1 MISCI
6 SYAFFSL
13 PCEAQEKLFSVLGP
27 EETGID
33 FTSQYRQFDNPIEG
47 SGLAATDL
55 DGDGLADLVLLGN
68 PKTAVYRNHGDMR
81 FEDVSQLAGLPD
93 DKGASSVAVADIDMD
108 GLPDIIIAY
117 QEKYRSDST
126 APGVR
131 LFLNRGGMRFEEAT
145 SSFLPD
151 IRGYISKVNLFDVD
165 NDGDLDMLVGFW
177 NLFAQRTGQ
186 GSLPNAN
193 NPGRDSVMVDMLLI
207 NDGGRFTDRT
217 AEFGLFLRAPVH
229 TSFNSIAS
237 DINGDG
243 FIDLIIS
250 NDFDGPDHVFIND
263 RGTRF
268 IDSTDHYLEVMSFS
282 SMGSEWADINNDGRM
297 DLFTVD
303 MRPLGNLRSKTL
315 MFESPY
321 GWHHAYAGGKNPV
334 ARQKVRNT
342 LHLNLGD
349 GEMAEIGELA
359 GVDATDWSW
368 CPLIADLDNDGLKD
382 LFVTNGQWFNLN
394 LEYDFAL
401 LLDSL
406 KRVHGRNANR
416 VLDSLDNQVPAHYT
430 NHFYRNLGGLRFK
443 DRTFPWCDQ
452 QPMSSRGAAY
462 SDLDNDGD
470 LDLVVM
476 NSKSPVAVYRNNSG
490 RIAGRGGFLRIRLRA
505 DMGKSVWNSKATLY
519 HPGGLQVC
527 ELMPLRGFYSTSED
541 VLHFGL
547 GHEAVDSVVI
557 QWHGGGVTTL
567 RDLPRDT
574 LITVAH
580 SSARTHGPAAPE
592 RERGLLTETAL
603 GMAVKHEENGYNDF
617 VIDPLLPRF
626 YSRMGP
632 FMAVGDLDG
641 DGEGELVLGS
651 SVGGRPAVLRMPPA
665 ATLSPSHPFT
675 GWDSSVECGPIL
687 IDDFDGDGIRDVVF
701 VPSGNEY
708 PDGDARYRVQL
719 WKGRADGSFDQQP
732 FADVRVSSSAAFCLD
747 IDEDGRP
754 DIVIGGRVTPHGY
767 PLTPESFVLM
777 NTPNGFVVATD
788 MIAPGLREIG
798 MVSSMATG
806 DLNGDG
812 RPDLV
817 VVGEYMAPQ
826 VFINTDGR
834 LVLTDMPG
842 ISGPDLRGMWNC
854 VATAD
859 LNRDGIDDIVL
870 GNIGLNTR
878 WKMTPDA
885 PRELFAVDLDDNG
898 SLDVISTYRE
908 NGRTYPIKPL
918 AAYKMRINGLAKR
931 YFRHADFGKAD
942 IHDILGEA
950 KYWEAMHLTACEPR
964 SGILLSGKGGHR
976 FIPLPIEAQFSPVM
990 CILVTDLD
998 GDGNDDLILGGNL
1011 HHVEVEQG
1019 PFTAFRGLVLPGN
1032 GAGGFTPL
1040 SHRESGY
1047 LVRGESRQILGV
1059 RSGGAHHVLT
1069 AVNNAMLR
1077 VHRLNL
1083 GMKR

>member
-1 MISCI
+1 
-6 SYAFFSL
+6 
-13 PCEAQEKLFSVLGP
+13 
-27 EETGID
+27 
-33 FTSQYRQFDNPIEG
+33 
-47 SGLAATDL
+47 
-55 DGDGLADLVLLGN
+55 
-68 PKTAVYRNHGDMR
+68 
-81 FEDVSQLAGLPD
+81 
-93 DKGASSVAVADIDMD
+93 
-108 GLPDIIIAY
+108 
-117 QEKYRSDST
+117 
-126 APGVR
+126 
-131 LFLNRGGMRFEEAT
+131 
-145 SSFLPD
+145 
-151 IRGYISKVNLFDVD
+151 
-165 NDGDLDMLVGFW
+165 
-177 NLFAQRTGQ
+177 
-186 GSLPNAN
+186 
-193 NPGRDSVMVDMLLI
+193 
-207 NDGGRFTDRT
+207 
-217 AEFGLFLRAPVH
+217 
-229 TSFNSIAS
+229 
-237 DINGDG
+237 
-243 FIDLIIS
+243 
-250 NDFDGPDHVFIND
+250 
-263 RGTRF
+263 
-268 IDSTDHYLEVMSFS
+268 
-282 SMGSEWADINNDGRM
+282 
-297 DLFTVD
+297 
-303 MRPLGNLRSKTL
+303 
-315 MFESPY
+315 
-321 GWHHAYAGGKNPV
+321 
-334 ARQKVRNT
+334 
-342 LHLNLGD
+342 
-349 GEMAEIGELA
+349 
-359 GVDATDWSW
+359 
-368 CPLIADLDNDGLKD
+368 
-382 LFVTNGQWFNLN
+382 
-394 LEYDFAL
+394 
-401 LLDSL
+401 
-406 KRVHGRNANR
+406 
-416 VLDSLDNQVPAHYT
+416 
-430 NHFYRNLGGLRFK
+430 
-443 DRTFPWCDQ
+443 
-452 QPMSSRGAAY
+452 
-462 SDLDNDGD
+462 
-470 LDLVVM
+470 
-476 NSKSPVAVYRNNSG
+476 
-490 RIAGRGGFLRIRLRA
+490 
-505 DMGKSVWNSKATLY
+505 
-519 HPGGLQVC
+519 
-527 ELMPLRGFYSTSED
+527 
-541 VLHFGL
+541 
-547 GHEAVDSVVI
+547 
-557 QWHGGGVTTL
+557 
-567 RDLPRDT
+567 
-574 LITVAH
+574 
-580 SSARTHGPAAPE
+580 
-592 RERGLLTETAL
+592 
-603 GMAVKHEENGYNDF
+603 
-617 VIDPLLPRF
+617 
-626 YSRMGP
+626 
-632 FMAVGDLDG
+632 
-641 DGEGELVLGS
+641 
-651 SVGGRPAVLRMPPA
+651 
-665 ATLSPSHPFT
+665 
-675 GWDSSVECGPIL
+675 
-687 IDDFDGDGIRDVVF
+687 
-701 VPSGNEY
+701 
-708 PDGDARYRVQL
+708 
-719 WKGRADGSFDQQP
+719 
-732 FADVRVSSSAAFCLD
+732 
-747 IDEDGRP
+747 
-754 DIVIGGRVTPHGY
+754 
-767 PLTPESFVLM
+767 M